1 MSLAQFQIT
10 KGCATLLLPN
20 DFGGDY
26 AWQIREILLD
36 ALHQQQQINAV
47 VFDCTNLELIDQR
60 DLDQLLEM
68 TNCIQLMGK
77 KVGFCSIR
85 ASLAAVMVNLSFD
98 LHQCFFGLNLD
109 DAINKLVDQ

>member
-1 MSLAQFQIT
+1 M
-10 KGCATLLLPN
+10 
-20 DFGGDY
+20 
-26 AWQIREILLD
+26 LD

-98 LHQCFFGLNLD
+98 LQQCCFGLTLD
-109 DAINKLVDQ
+109 DAINKLVD